1 MIKFRDRFRPDRSKK
16 RFRSARRDSE
26 VRLHDCGWKTFG
38 QLPPSLTAIDR
49 FENPAAIAIEHAVFP
64 RSFARFP
71 QRCVNDLR
79 IAWINLH
86 IARADVLI
94 AIQYLFKCLA
104 AVERSINATFLVRSI
119 RMAGDGNKYPVWSF
133 WIDCQLRDLLTIT
146 QSQMYPSLSG
156 IRRLVNTVA
165 D

>member
-49 FENPAAIAIEHAVFP
+49 FENAAAIAVEHAVFP

-79 IAWINLH
+79 IAWINLN

-94 AIQYLFKCLA
+94 AVQHLFECFA
-104 AVERSINATFLVRSI
+104 AVERSINATLFVRSI
-119 RMAGDGNKYPVWSF
+119 RMAGYGNKDAVRSF
-133 WIDCQLRDLLTIT
+133 WINCQLRDLLTIA
-146 QSQMYPSLSG
+146 QSQMRPSPSG
-156 IRRLVNTVA
+156 IRRFVNTVA